1 MSNVERLIREEVQ
14 TKKRIGRNIKHRKGI
29 KGLGTGYFNPLKG
42 MTQKDIEKLHGE
54 TRTYIMTEILPKKEL
69 LKLDKD
75 MQKLYMEQ
83 WRSMYSL
90 AEIRRGMKITGKT
103 YYELCRELG
112 LGNKPRVSK
121 KAPTEE
127 QNKEIE
133 PVIEIVEGEIV
144 EETDSSS
151 TSDQVEPTELEEVVV
166 APVMESV
173 AEHVAVS
180 DSPTPLRETSD
191 IKEVSTPQTK
201 MSIAF
206 SGAGDKLELLRKI
219 QGAIILLEDTDTITY
234 SVDLKIK

>member
-1 MSNVERLIREEVQ
+1 M
-14 TKKRIGRNIKHRKGI
+14 
-29 KGLGTGYFNPLKG
+29 
-42 MTQKDIEKLHGE
+42 
-54 TRTYIMTEILPKKEL
+54 
-69 LKLDKD
+69 
-75 MQKLYMEQ
+75 
-83 WRSMYSL
+83 
-90 AEIRRGMKITGKT
+90 
-103 YYELCRELG
+103 
-112 LGNKPRVSK
+112 
-121 KAPTEE
+121 
-127 QNKEIE
+127 
-133 PVIEIVEGEIV
+133 EIVEGEIV

-219 QGAIILLEDTDTITY
+219 QGAIMLLEDTDTITY